1 MLRLRVGSTYLT
13 RIRVNRTGVEFD
25 IKLTR
30 VNVEY
35 TVSAIINRDSR
46 LISKKI
52 SLRSPF
58 PFIRGYAASVR
69 VALC

>member
-1 MLRLRVGSTYLT
+1 MNPSYQTAKLQLGERM
-13 RIRVNRTGVEFD
+13 VELY
-25 IKLTR
+25 IKLTK

-35 TVSAIINRDSR
+35 TVSAINNRDGR
-46 LISKKI
+46 MISKKI

-69 VALC
+69 VARC

>member
-1 MLRLRVGSTYLT
+1 MNPSYQTAKLQLGERM
-13 RIRVNRTGVEFD
+13 VELY
-25 IKLTR
+25 IKLTK

-35 TVSAIINRDSR
+35 TVSAINNRDSR
-46 LISKKI
+46 MISKKN